1 MSCTAP
7 QTWSWQHRR
16 LWYQISSHPLLS
28 QFIRGQSGTA
38 TATALANI
46 RMQCSLQRPALSY
59 LLQHSVCGQ
68 ALVAPTVLLEMA
80 AAAGQLLWSQE
91 EINNPVALTAL
102 VIKQPALLLDG
113 TVNPTLN
120 CDISPASGGIIVGSG
135 ILPSGEAAAH
145 IHGRL
150 QGIDTAVTRLEV
162 DVLSVDAWLLE
173 SQGANRATNLPPHGP
188 TDLNGMAS
196 LFNPTD
202 RKRTWALFGSVCVK
216 EHRNSSCWIHPAVAD
231 ASLQLNATVASQS
244 QIRSVGGAVLAACGA
259 YAPMR
264 RLAASSAAV
273 GAAVMQDGGSSNTWL
288 LSLRQQLLATLGN
301 QFKALKAAETPSP
314 SSGAVSPCGLPA
326 ISNVCRPPPIA
337 NLDGITQQLSE
348 IVAHILGTDGVPAD
362 QPLMDAGLDSTGKL

>member
-1 MSCTAP
+1 MPHVLYRSPDLVVAAQATVVPDQQLPTAITVQP
-7 QTWSWQHRR
+7 WPVRH
-16 LWYQISSHPLLS
+16 SHCHGTS
-28 QFIRGQSGTA
+28 KHSHAVQS
-38 TATALANI
+38 
-46 RMQCSLQRPALSY
+46 
-59 LLQHSVCGQ
+59 
-68 ALVAPTVLLEMA
+68 
-80 AAAGQLLWSQE
+80 AAAGSFL
-91 EINNPVALTAL
+91 PVAAQRVRPGTGGPHGAVRNGCCGGPAPVVTGRDKQSSGTTAL

-113 TVNPTLN
+113 TVSPTLN

-188 TDLNGMAS
+188 TELNGMAS
-196 LFNPTD
+196 LFNPID
-202 RKRTWALFGSVCVK
+202 RKRTWALFGSGCVK

-231 ASLQLNATVASQS
+231 ASLQLTATVASQS

-288 LSLRQQLLATLGN
+288 LSLRQQLLATLSN
-301 QFKALKAAETPSP
+301 QFKALKAAETPSTW
-314 SSGAVSPCGLPA
+314 SGAVSPCGVQFGA
-326 ISNVCRPPPIA
+326 MTSA
-337 NLDGITQQLSE
+337 DLDMKPKNDYTGFWKRME
-348 IVAHILGTDGVPAD
+348 PRRAD
-362 QPLMDAGLDSTGKL
+362 VR